1 MEKVIHIFDLDDS
14 LLETP
19 TFADFIG
26 ANHGENIDLTQYFP
40 EYFAKVKSAFWDE
53 LSKEV
58 KFIRMNDFVV
68 PVNTATDKYFDANTL
83 EYFSDKKY
91 RRMFEEKHGVL
102 VLKPFPNFHSNPETI
117 GSIINTPVYKEYV
130 KAENKMI
137 LTGRDNKLA
146 ELIIQRFNELGIEEP
161 NYGLKTFS
169 PGKLSIV
176 QFKIQTICKSIQE
189 HGWTVVHF
197 YEDRKDWLQ
206 DAMTSVNSVFPAVTF
221 HPHLITNIKDKM
233 KLH

>member
-68 PVNTATDKYFDANTL
+68 PVNTATDKYFDAN
-83 EYFSDKKY
+83 
-91 RRMFEEKHGVL
+91 
-102 VLKPFPNFHSNPETI
+102 
-117 GSIINTPVYKEYV
+117 
-130 KAENKMI
+130 
-137 LTGRDNKLA
+137 
-146 ELIIQRFNELGIEEP
+146 
-161 NYGLKTFS
+161 
-169 PGKLSIV
+169 
-176 QFKIQTICKSIQE
+176 
-189 HGWTVVHF
+189 
-197 YEDRKDWLQ
+197 
-206 DAMTSVNSVFPAVTF
+206 
-221 HPHLITNIKDKM
+221 IK
-233 KLH
+233 